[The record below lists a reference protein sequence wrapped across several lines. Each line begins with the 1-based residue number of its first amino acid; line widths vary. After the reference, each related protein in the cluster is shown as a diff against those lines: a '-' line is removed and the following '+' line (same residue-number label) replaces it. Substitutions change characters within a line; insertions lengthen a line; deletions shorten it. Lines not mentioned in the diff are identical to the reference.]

1 MRTCLLKYVFLMTP
15 SLIDKLIQFLFPFL
29 QDKFSIRQKCMKKVN
44 TNIRGQVTYMYIHI
58 SIFYHSYWSICDNW
72 RKQIP
77 QILIQLFAVISKK
90 YQEPEPE
97 PLGKKI
103 RSRVAWKKSQE
114 PELLKNLPT
123 PQPCSLHLKRSWR
136 EIHLPKT

>member
-29 QDKFSIRQKCMKKVN
+29 QDKFSIRQKCMKKAN
-44 TNIRGQVTYMYIHI
+44 TNIRGQVTYMYIH
-58 SIFYHSYWSICDNW
+58 SILHTLYHSYWSIRDNW

-77 QILIQLFAVISKK
+77 QILIQLFA
-90 YQEPEPE
+90 EPE